1 MEKNNQGKRY
11 DQISFSEKVVFAG
24 ITLLCATTLLI
35 ILFDIYKQLT
45 Q

>member
-1 MEKNNQGKRY
+1 MERNEQGKRY

-24 ITLLCATTLLI
+24 ITLLCATTLII

-45 Q
+45 R